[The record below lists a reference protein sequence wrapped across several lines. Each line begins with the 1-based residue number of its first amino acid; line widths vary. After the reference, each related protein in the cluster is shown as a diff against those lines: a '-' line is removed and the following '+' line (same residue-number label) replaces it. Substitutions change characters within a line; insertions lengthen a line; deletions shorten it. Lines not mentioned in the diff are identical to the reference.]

1 MDFFKEGMAN
11 FVATITAGM
20 LLSTGAMLI
29 TVGNQQARVAVQI
42 ESVTEKLSALTDK
55 MSDIETRVRSLE
67 IKRQALRNSLRG
79 LAMSGAEWFV
89 VGGII
94 IAAADQILD
103 RSPWKS
109 NNVLQLL
116 LEGLKTVFRVKD

>member
-1 MDFFKEGMAN
+1 MDSFKEGMAN

-79 LAMSGAEWFV
+79 LTMSGAEWFV
-89 VGGII
+89 IGGII

-116 LEGLKTVFRVKD
+116 LEGLKTIFRVKD

>member
-1 MDFFKEGMAN
+1 MDSFKEGMAN

-67 IKRQALRNSLRG
+67 IKRQALRNSPRG

-89 VGGII
+89 IGGII